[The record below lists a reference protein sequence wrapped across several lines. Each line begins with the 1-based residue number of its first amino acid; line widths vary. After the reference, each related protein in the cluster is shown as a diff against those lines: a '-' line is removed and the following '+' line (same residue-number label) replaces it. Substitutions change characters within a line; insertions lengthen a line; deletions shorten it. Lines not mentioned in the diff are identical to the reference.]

1 MFAPSSLLLLGLN
14 ERPYLALFVCCFST
28 YLCMNVAA
36 AFGHEVRHSAWQC
49 DAHRSTGH
57 LHRGS
62 NERFARPSAGERY
75 VYKFVCDPDALF
87 NMAAYGG
94 AGSEGG
100 SSSHGLHHA
109 RGGTQATSS
118 GADSMYGDM
127 LAMYSGASGPVGG
140 YTPLHH
146 FQQYLATGVP
156 ANNEQGGLFR
166 PPTGT
171 RSSYPQHHSSNINTE
186 LQATYGRSSA
196 QDLSIDGSMS
206 HKPSYLDGSKA
217 SADTALNSSIHSQ
230 AADSGTG
237 KLAPGR
243 GSSQDNAAPHKL
255 DPPAFHCLGVD
266 SCVC

>member
-1 MFAPSSLLLLGLN
+1 MS
-14 ERPYLALFVCCFST
+14 
-28 YLCMNVAA
+28 VAA
-36 AFGHEVRHSAWQC
+36 AYRHEVGSSAWECVCTQQ
-49 DAHRSTGH
+49 HWTLQQGT
-57 LHRGS
+57 
-62 NERFARPSAGERY
+62 NEHFARASAGERY

-109 RGGTQATSS
+109 RGGTQTTSS

-127 LAMYSGASGPVGG
+127 LAMYSSASGPVGG

-146 FQQYLATGVP
+146 FQQYLATGAPV
-156 ANNEQGGLFR
+156 NNEQGGLFR
-166 PPTGT
+166 PPAGT

-186 LQATYGRSSA
+186 LQANYARSSA

-217 SADTALNSSIHSQ
+217 SGDTALNTSIHTQ

-255 DPPAFHCLGVD
+255 EPPAFHCLGVD
-266 SCVC
+266 SCVCWGVILLTSFAHARSFAD